1 MGCSF
6 WNMTFVVSEEAR
18 VLSDW
23 AVNYDYKFSVTSCS
37 LSISR
42 RGTWEEQSDLP
53 SLPRSDDPGGF
64 FLDLT
69 QAPSCPGGTVCPAF
83 QRRGFPSLP
92 NEPSA
97 QGTID
102 HCPRDSTGKPSSLWV
117 CAPTE
122 DKQDK
127 GHVLQSPG
135 VRRHMACSQNSKKT
149 IVDQHWIGKW
159 PPDFREVECC
169 FCLHKIDCFKFINY
183 IKNAEEV
190 SYLPGQISFPG
201 CRYSAYIIE
210 NLYI

>member
-23 AVNYDYKFSVTSCS
+23 AVNYDYNFSVTSCS

-42 RGTWEEQSDLP
+42 RGTWEEQSNLP

-69 QAPSCPGGTVCPAF
+69 QAPSCPGGTVRPAF
-83 QRRGFPSLP
+83 QQGGFPSLP

-135 VRRHMACSQNSKKT
+135 VRRHMARSQNSKKQLLIST
-149 IVDQHWIGKW
+149 GLENDHLTTEWW
-159 PPDFREVECC
+159 
-169 FCLHKIDCFKFINY
+169 
-183 IKNAEEV
+183 NAV
-190 SYLPGQISFPG
+190 
-201 CRYSAYIIE
+201 SAYTRLTVSNLSII
-210 NLYI
+210 LKMLKRWAISLVKSLSQVVAILLI